1 MMDGDFSLTELQGAV
16 AACGCM
22 TELLTALGIRRG
34 TASRRRMFE
43 RLKRAGID
51 RSHWHHSPRTS
62 YSRERLAQ
70 AVAASLS
77 FAGVIRHLGR
87 PQASGTQSYLA

>member
-1 MMDGDFSLTELQGAV
+1 MMDGDFCLTELKDAV
-16 AACGCM
+16 TAAACM
-22 TELLTALGIRRG
+22 TELLTGLGIRPG

-62 YSRERLAQ
+62 YSREQLAQ
-70 AVAASLS
+70 AVAASQS
-77 FAGVIRHLGR
+77 FAGVIRH
-87 PQASGTQSYLA
+87 